1 MKKTEYK
8 TYLFE
13 LFDAPVDGVSYEE
26 RMALIERYLVEYQI
40 KHDKQRDQPN
50 RGAPWTDEELRVVL
64 MDAPTKSNCIKYAKI
79 FGRGY
84 GSIEQIYR
92 WASTDDQTV
101 KEKRPDEY
109 LCRSCKTNCKG
120 VGLESLSCF
129 CMWKSR
135 NRLCMS

>member
-50 RGAPWTDEELRVVL
+50 RGDPWTDEELRVVL
-64 MDAPTKSNCIKYAKI
+64 MDAPTKSNCIKYAK
-79 FGRGY
+79 
-84 GSIEQIYR
+84 
-92 WASTDDQTV
+92 V
-101 KEKRPDEY
+101 
-109 LCRSCKTNCKG
+109 L
-120 VGLESLSCF
+120 VGDMAVSSKYTAGLLL
-129 CMWKSR
+129 MTR
-135 NRLCMS
+135 Q

>member
-50 RGAPWTDEELRVVL
+50 RGDPWTDEELRVVM

-101 KEKRPDEY
+101 KEKRPDDIFVAHVKRIAKE
-109 LCRSCKTNCKG
+109 LGWRA
-120 VGLESLSCF
+120 
-129 CMWKSR
+129 
-135 NRLCMS
+135 